1 MVPSEVPPTDP
12 KPEERDVKE
21 QQAVDESLSDV
32 LDDTAHLGSSVD
44 ESADDSTD
52 VSQLESELQQ
62 AQLQIARAQA
72 DLENYRK
79 RVRRDMAEER
89 KYADMA
95 LLRDLLP
102 VLDNFDLAL
111 AAIGPNETTTGLL
124 EGVKMV
130 QDQLMTVLQQHD
142 CQRIDPDGEAFD
154 PNLHEAIAQQPD
166 GDRPQGTVLHVAK
179 PGYRLHERVIRP
191 AQVVVSAGV
200 PVDQ

>member
-1 MVPSEVPPTDP
+1 MVPSDVPSTDP
-12 KPEERDVKE
+12 NPDARDADE
-21 QQAVDESLSDV
+21 QRAVDESLSD
-32 LDDTAHLGSSVD
+32 GVD
-44 ESADDSTD
+44 ESADLESSSD
-52 VSQLESELQQ
+52 VTQLEEELQQ

-89 KYADMA
+89 KYADMS

-102 VLDNFDLAL
+102 VLDNFDLAI
-111 AAIGPNETTTGLL
+111 ATTEPNDTTAGLL

-130 QDQLMTVLQQHD
+130 KNQLMTVLQQHD

-179 PGYRLHERVIRP
+179 AGYRLHDRVIRP

>member
-1 MVPSEVPPTDP
+1 VVPSDLPPTDP
-12 KPEERDVKE
+12 DREACHADE
-21 QQAVDESLSDV
+21 QRAVDESLEEVVDEPNDEETSADASSDV
-32 LDDTAHLGSSVD
+32 V
-44 ESADDSTD
+44 
-52 VSQLESELQQ
+52 QLETELQQ
-62 AQLQIARAQA
+62 AQLQIVRAQA

-89 KYADMA
+89 KYADMG
-95 LLRDLLP
+95 LMRDLLP

-111 AAIGPNETTTGLL
+111 AAIEPNDTTTGLL

-130 QDQLMTVLQQHD
+130 RDQLMTVLQQHD
-142 CQRIDPDGEAFD
+142 CQRIDPDGEVFD

-200 PVDQ
+200 PADE